1 MEKKANSVQNNN
13 YLFESTE
20 NLEVYTSFDAMGL
33 RDDLIKG
40 MSCLN
45 YL

>member
-1 MEKKANSVQNNN
+1 MEKKINSSQDDN

-20 NLEVYTSFDAMGL
+20 NLEVYNSFDIMGL

-40 MSCLN
+40 I
-45 YL
+45 YT